1 MNARDNTPLRTL
13 IAAHLDEAGECTAL
27 AIAKAVGKG
36 DVPSVV
42 VKELNAMRTD
52 GQVECEQRKK
62 EMLYW
67 LAVPLA
73 QIAGGAHE
81 APAAPA
87 SDLPP
92 GVREGTRA
100 AQIYRTL
107 PKFGAAPMTA
117 REIATATGC
126 AKGLIAPV
134 LTAMDKAGQLTRIPA
149 GVEGGGLYGY
159 TRLPPAG
166 GDSEGGETD
175 ITAAKDIPPPQYDPD
190 AVAFKKTGEL
200 ELVLRREIAQRD
212 NALKIMDEQVMRA
225 AEVLAPCVAGP
236 IDSSDMSLIEIAE
249 AVAGHVADLAVK
261 LGRSIAANEAMQE
274 EIESLREMNVKLDAA
289 LQKARA
295 PDFVLAPPAFDRV
308 TAAVHSKYHREIK
321 PGVFVDVYDVLHAWA
336 VINPALQHLVKKA
349 LQPGERGHKTMA
361 EDLNDIIVSA
371 NRAAELEQAA

>member
-1 MNARDNTPLRTL
+1 MNLRYEILKACAANPGAPMVEICDGIKHDRQKTTWSVRD
-13 IAAHLDEAGECTAL
+13 C
-27 AIAKAVGKG
+27 AKAGLLSMRRD
-36 DVPSVV
+36 DV
-42 VKELNAMRTD
+42 T
-52 GQVECEQRKK
+52 GQ
-62 EMLYW
+62 
-67 LAVPLA
+67 
-73 QIAGGAHE
+73 
-81 APAAPA
+81 
-87 SDLPP
+87 P
-92 GVREGTRA
+92 GYT
-100 AQIYRTL
+100 
-107 PKFGAAPMTA
+107 
-117 REIATATGC
+117 
-126 AKGLIAPV
+126 
-134 LTAMDKAGQLTRIPA
+134 LTAEGKQRLAEGPGTKQGSNMKKADS
-149 GVEGGGLYGY
+149 
-159 TRLPPAG
+159 
-166 GDSEGGETD
+166 DSEGRETD
-175 ITAAKDIPPPQYDPD
+175 VKAQSAEIPPQITPQITPAQYDPD